1 MRHAH
6 HANRDKVLLNYK
18 KTKGL
23 LEKLILMTEKETYCV
38 DLMKQNLAAVGL
50 LRSAQAMLME
60 DHLNSCFRSAMETGN
75 EKRRQEM
82 IGEILTVT
90 RFNNK

>member
-1 MRHAH
+1 MQHAH
-6 HANRDKVLLNYK
+6 HVNRGKVLLNYK

-23 LEKLILMTEKETYCV
+23 LEKLIMMTEADAYCV

-60 DHLNSCFRSAMETGN
+60 DHLNSCFRGAMESGS
-75 EKRRQEM
+75 EKKKQEM

-90 RFNNK
+90 RLNNK

>member
-1 MRHAH
+1 MAHAH

-23 LEKLILMTEKETYCV
+23 LEKLISMTEKETYCV

-50 LRSAQAMLME
+50 LRSAQTMLME
-60 DHLNSCFRSAMETGN
+60 DHLNSCFRSAMETGS